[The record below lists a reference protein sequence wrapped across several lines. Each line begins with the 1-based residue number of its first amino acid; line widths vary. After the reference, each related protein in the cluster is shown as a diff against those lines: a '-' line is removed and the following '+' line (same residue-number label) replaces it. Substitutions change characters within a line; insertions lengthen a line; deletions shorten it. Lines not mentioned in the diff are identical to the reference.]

1 MSRIYRLFGVGFC
14 YTHLHPA
21 FKDLAERTSGQTISL
36 RKDGELEKLNNLTA
50 GVLDGTSTLSI
61 GSSPGH
67 KRKRSV
73 KNTTPR
79 RYNFSV
85 DESIEKLTITVS
97 TTRQGTNGLYFFFF
111 FDYIY
116 VVVGEA

>member
-50 GVLDGTSTLSI
+50 GVLDGTNTLSI

-111 FDYIY
+111 FLIISML
-116 VVVGEA
+116 